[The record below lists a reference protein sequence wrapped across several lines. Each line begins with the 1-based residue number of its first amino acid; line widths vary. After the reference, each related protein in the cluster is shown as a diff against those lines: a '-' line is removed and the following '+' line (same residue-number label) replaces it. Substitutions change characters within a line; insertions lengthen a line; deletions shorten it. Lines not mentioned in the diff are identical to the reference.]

1 MVYTTFGRKIPAGG
15 IKSHMLFTQ
24 YINHSRPIIHFTE
37 KSYMIDYNTIWK
49 GLKSMKKTKKALSL
63 ILAVS
68 LVLCGQV
75 SIGTSKEIKLPFQI
89 SGKVIPASALKLSSL
104 PGATITSAPAVT
116 ATPTMPVPP
125 TATPVPTAAPT
136 QKPQRTPYRENFWKY
151 TGTPRVTERPTASPK
166 PKTTVKPTFTPSNIK
181 LPTRKKPFKKP
192 GKIRD
197 FAARCSYGKQIE
209 VSWHWEVKYTGFQL
223 QYARNKKFT
232 KSNKKKLLSRFAVS
246 KTLTDV
252 KKGKTY
258 YIRLRAY
265 NKRDNVIKYGKW
277 SKTVKCKVS
286 F

>member
-1 MVYTTFGRKIPAGG
+1 MERTKT
-15 IKSHMLFTQ
+15 
-24 YINHSRPIIHFTE
+24 
-37 KSYMIDYNTIWK
+37 
-49 GLKSMKKTKKALSL
+49 MKKTKKALSL

-68 LVLCGQV
+68 LVLYGQV
-75 SIGTSKEIKLPFQI
+75 SIGTAKEIKFPFQTP
-89 SGKVIPASALKLSSL
+89 GKVVPTPASALKPSNI
-104 PGATITSAPAVT
+104 PGSTITSAPALTAAPDDTPSPAVT
-116 ATPTMPVPP
+116 ATPTMPAPP
-125 TATPVPTAAPT
+125 TDTPVPTAMPT

-166 PKTTVKPTFTPSNIK
+166 PTATVKPSSTPSNIK
-181 LPTRKKPFKKP
+181 LPTREKPFKKP

-197 FAARCSYGKQIE
+197 FKARCSYGKQIE
-209 VSWHWEVKYTGFQL
+209 VSWHWEVDYSGFQL

-232 KSNKKKLLSRFAVS
+232 KNNKKKLLTRFAGS

-265 NKRDNVIKYGKW
+265 NKKDNVIKYGKW